1 MLSLTSTSTSDARSM
16 FEYDLTA
23 STSPEMR
30 PTLASASASKSAVV
44 IAAPRYSST
53 LGSATSGTAA
63 STPSSQTVSSPAP
76 AIYRGDLEAGVQFAV
91 LQPARY
97 LVFEVAPPKWVE
109 GGGRGGPH
117 YSLPFE
123 SGESFELFGGQC
135 APQLHR

>member
-30 PTLASASASKSAVV
+30 QYAGECDVRHGGFYSFEPDRVE
-44 IAAPRYSST
+44 PR
-53 LGSATSGTAA
+53 ARE
-63 STPSSQTVSSPAP
+63 
-76 AIYRGDLEAGVQFAV
+76 YRGNLEAGFQFAV
-91 LQPARY
+91 LQPVRY

-109 GGGRGGPH
+109 GGGRGGSH
-117 YSLPFE
+117 YSLPLE

-135 APQLHR
+135 GPQLHR